1 MSAHHDSHQTPS
13 RRRAA
18 FAAQDDEG
26 ADKGRDDSLED
37 AARDERRYARE
48 RLRQEL
54 GRDPTEEEV
63 NEWLRQQTEG
73 Y

>member
-1 MSAHHDSHQTPS
+1 MFAHHDTHQTPS
-13 RRRAA
+13 RRAA

-26 ADKGRDDSLED
+26 ADEGRGDSLED
-37 AARDERRYARE
+37 AARDERSYARE

-63 NEWLRQQTEG
+63 SEWLRQQTEG